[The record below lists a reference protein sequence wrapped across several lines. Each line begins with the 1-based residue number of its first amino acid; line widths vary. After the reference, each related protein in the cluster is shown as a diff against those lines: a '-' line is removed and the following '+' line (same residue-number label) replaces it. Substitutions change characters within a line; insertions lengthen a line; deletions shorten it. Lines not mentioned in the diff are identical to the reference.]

1 MPCSTPVAIRRA
13 ILRAAKNGDCVAVLA
28 GRFRLP
34 ERTVRHLIRCFADQ
48 DDVTPAYQRCGRSAA
63 APSPILEETLR
74 LRRAHPSWGGGLI
87 RVLLQEDHPQ
97 EQIPC
102 TRTLQRW
109 LRRSG
114 EAAAPAGRRP
124 TSASPRARQP
134 HECWQVDAAEQK
146 RLKSGT
152 LISWLRVV
160 DECSGAVLKTVV
172 FPPRKLESS
181 TRLRNPAHPA
191 GFVRPLGYAATP
203 ARRQRHAMGFVE

>member
-13 ILRAAKNGDCVAVLA
+13 VLRAAKNGAPVAVLA
-28 GRFRLP
+28 GRFHLP
-34 ERTVRHLIRCFADQ
+34 ERTLRHLIQRFADQ

-63 APSPILEETLR
+63 APSPILEETLQ

-87 RVLLQEDHPQ
+87 RVMLQDEHPHK
-97 EQIPC
+97 QIPC

-114 EAAAPAGRRP
+114 EAVAPPGRRP
-124 TSASPRARQP
+124 TSANSRARQP

-146 RLKSGT
+146 RLKSGP

-172 FPPRKLESS
+172 FPPRELESG
-181 TRLRNPAHPA
+181 TRPRNPTHPA
-191 GFVRPLGYAATP
+191 GFVRPLGYAATS
-203 ARRQRHAMGFVE
+203 ARGQRHAMGFVE